1 MRIYACIQLYIY
13 IYIYICMNIHIN
25 ICVYLCTYE
34 YICVYTEVYS
44 HGVRSHCNTLQ
55 HTATLVTPCKTR
67 QHTAVSSH
75 GTRSSYFGRERSGWN
90 FSKVSS
96 TVIFYSWLS
105 SELSFCEIP
114 TVRQQ
119 NAAWKKRQQKFSR
132 YSSLLNSCN
141 ICCIHWIWLLENS
154 NSATT
159 AQCVVAR
166 A

>member
-1 MRIYACIQLYIY
+1 MHVYNYIY
-13 IYIYICMNIHIN
+13 IYIYMCMNIHIN

-105 SELSFCEIP
+105 SELSFFSKF
-114 TVRQQ
+114 QQ
-119 NAAWKKRQQKFSR
+119 CDNRMPHGKRGSR
-132 YSSLLNSCN
+132 NSRD
-141 ICCIHWIWLLENS
+141 
-154 NSATT
+154 T
-159 AQCVVAR
+159 AR
-166 A
+166 Y